1 MFLFRSHDTQKTTIN
16 PSFSFHYFGIV
27 NYELKTN
34 NRRLQSLQ
42 GRRKKPARGT
52 GRTKKKCKSKRERE
66 GRESPSSFL
75 PIPLPFRLLFL
86 SRLPRWLSFARF
98 GVKRRKRFDTASALK
113 SRADF

>member
-16 PSFSFHYFGIV
+16 PSFSFHCFGIV
-27 NYELKTN
+27 NFELKTN

-42 GRRKKPARGT
+42 GRRKKPARET
-52 GRTKKKCKSKRERE
+52 ERTRKKCKSKRKRE
-66 GRESPSSFL
+66 GRESPSL
-75 PIPLPFRLLFL
+75 PIPLPFRHLFL

-98 GVKRRKRFDTASALK
+98 SVKRRKPFNTASALK